1 VPVGNVLVGDSRCD
15 IEHDDTALAVDVITI
30 TETTEL
36 LLSSSVP
43 YIKFQFTEVGE
54 ETKRA
59 IRQSYVSIGFLFAIA
74 TVGNRREN
82 ILNLDTQSGDV
93 LLLELSSQM
102 TFNKGSLKSD
112 HSQPQS
118 FTSWCMP
125 STMRQLPPRFD
136 TIIGLWH
143 HYTIDADRRRWQR
156 KVICDIPCQ
165 FHRRRQGPT

>member
-118 FTSWCMP
+118 FTSWVYAVDDEAATP
-125 STMRQLPPRFD
+125 SLRY
-136 TIIGLWH
+136 H
-143 HYTIDADRRRWQR
+143 HRTVAPLHDR
-156 KVICDIPCQ
+156 C
-165 FHRRRQGPT
+165 